1 MRRAPWL
8 GLPLCTGAE
17 AEGAVGSTSTDL
29 GCVAAAG
36 DIRNDLSAARGSDV
50 NLAWNPRGPTGSMTT
65 ARSLLRSLAI
75 SMSFRSLHRVLV
87 LPLRETSNLTDVT
100 ARAAGAALREDMSL
114 VGEARDAAAGDVALR
129 DDPYAVG
136 EESFWADVCVEEP
149 AVVSANALD
158 VVPEFFPRSFLR
170 AVLSRMSFHHTG
182 MQSSWSCRSGA
193 TSSAGAASARA
204 GGSSDCGGTAG
215 RSNCARCRRHHAAAP
230 RKASWS
236 TPCSGR
242 SSMVCRS
249 SS

>member
-17 AEGAVGSTSTDL
+17 AEGTVGSTSTDL

-36 DIRNDLSAARGSDV
+36 DIRNDLSAAKGSDV
-50 NLAWNPRGPTGSMTT
+50 NLAWNPRGPTGSTTT
-65 ARSLLRSLAI
+65 ARSLLRSLAM
-75 SMSFRSLHRVLV
+75 SMS
-87 LPLRETSNLTDVT
+87 LRPAVARDTSNLTDVT

-114 VGEARDAAAGDVALR
+114 VGEARDAAAADVALR

-136 EESFWADVCVEEP
+136 EEWFWADVCVEEP

-158 VVPEFFPRSFLR
+158 VVPEFLSSSFLR
-170 AVLSRMSFHHTG
+170 AVLSRMSFHHIG
-182 MQSSWSCRSGA
+182 MHSSWSCRSGA

-204 GGSSDCGGTAG
+204 GGSSDCGGAAG
-215 RSNCARCRRHHAAAP
+215 RSNCNRCRRHHAAAP

-242 SSMVCRS
+242 SSKVCRS